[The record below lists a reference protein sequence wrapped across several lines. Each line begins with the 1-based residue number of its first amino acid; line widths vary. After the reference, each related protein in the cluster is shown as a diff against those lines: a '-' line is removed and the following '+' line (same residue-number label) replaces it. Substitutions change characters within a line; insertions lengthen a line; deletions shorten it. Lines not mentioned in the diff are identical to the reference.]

1 MREWLC
7 KIICGSTQ
15 VASELPE
22 RAFEDDL
29 TTKITDIKKRI
40 ATLERTIGRR
50 SKSTSTSQTQPKQI
64 LAPQTG
70 PKVEVVEPS
79 NKDKELADIK
89 AKLLG
94 KK

>member
-64 LAPQTG
+64 LATQAG

-79 NKDKELADIK
+79 SKDKELADIK

>member
-15 VASELPE
+15 VALELPE

-50 SKSTSTSQTQPKQI
+50 TKSNSTSQTQSDQI
-64 LAPQTG
+64 LATQTG